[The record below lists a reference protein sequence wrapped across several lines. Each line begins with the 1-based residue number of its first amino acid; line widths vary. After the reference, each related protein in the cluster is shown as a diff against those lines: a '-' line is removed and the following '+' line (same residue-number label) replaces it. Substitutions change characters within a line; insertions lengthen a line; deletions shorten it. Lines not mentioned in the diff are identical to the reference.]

1 MFSLNNRTI
10 LVTGSGSGIGKATA
24 IMLGELGA
32 TVVVVDQN
40 KRSCEATVNQL
51 RTSNV
56 EAYGIVVDISDST
69 GVDQMYQEIVN
80 KFGKLDGVIHCAGI
94 GIEKT
99 ILETTLEDWDRIIAV
114 NLTGTF
120 LCAQGAARIMVD
132 QQYGR
137 IVLMGSAAGERGGTG
152 RTAYGASKGGVSA
165 ITRVMAVELAELGIT
180 VNALAPGAIETELV
194 STMHDAETRES
205 YCARI
210 PVNRYGSPE
219 EVAATAVFLV
229 CEESSYL
236 NGVVLPIDGGFMSG
250 GVIKRRANPSTS

>member
-1 MFSLNNRTI
+1 VFSLASRTI

-24 IMLGELGA
+24 VMLGELGA

-40 KRSCEATVNQL
+40 EQSVVNTVDIL
-51 RTSNV
+51 RKTDV
-56 EAYGIVVDISDST
+56 RTHGIVVDVSDSLD
-69 GVDQMYQEIVN
+69 VEQMYQATLSE
-80 KFGKLDGVIHCAGI
+80 FGKLDGVIHCAGI

-99 ILETTLEDWDRIIAV
+99 ILETTLEEWNRIIAV

-120 LCAQGAARIMVD
+120 LCAQGAAKIMVKNR
-132 QQYGR
+132 YGR

-194 STMHDAETRES
+194 SKMHDKETRES
-205 YCARI
+205 YRARI

-229 CEESSYL
+229 TEESSYV
-236 NGVVLPIDGGFMSG
+236 NGVVLPIDGGFMGG
-250 GVIKRRANPSTS
+250 GVIKRRENPTG

>member
-32 TVVVVDQN
+32 TVIVVDQN
-40 KRSCEATVNQL
+40 KRSSEATVNQL
-51 RTSNV
+51 RTSKV

-69 GVDQMYQEIVN
+69 GVDQMYQEVVN

-120 LCAQGAARIMVD
+120 LCAQGAATIMVG
-132 QQYGR
+132 QR
-137 IVLMGSAAGERGGTG
+137 
-152 RTAYGASKGGVSA
+152 
-165 ITRVMAVELAELGIT
+165 
-180 VNALAPGAIETELV
+180 
-194 STMHDAETRES
+194 
-205 YCARI
+205 
-210 PVNRYGSPE
+210 
-219 EVAATAVFLV
+219 
-229 CEESSYL
+229 
-236 NGVVLPIDGGFMSG
+236 
-250 GVIKRRANPSTS
+250 